1 MSRFIGDAAELE
13 ARTWLIKQGLQ
24 WLTSNYFCRWGEI
37 DLIMRDGDYL
47 VFVEVRQRISAEFGG
62 AVGSIT
68 PQKKRKLLKTA
79 SHYMVTK
86 KWYDK
91 YPVRFD
97 VVSIQG
103 ALQHIDW
110 IKNAF
115 GVDF

>member
-1 MSRFIGDAAELE
+1 MSRLIGDAAELQ
-13 ARTWLIKQGLQ
+13 ARSWLIKQGLR

-37 DLIMRDGDYL
+37 DLIMFDGEYL
-47 VFVEVRQRISAEFGG
+47 VFIEVRQRVSAEFGG

-68 PQKKRKLLKTA
+68 LSKKRKLLKTA
-79 SHYMVTK
+79 SHYMQTK
-86 KWYDK
+86 RYHDK

-103 ALQHIDW
+103 TLQQIDW